1 MEDEWCT
8 ADIHFNQSVA
18 GQCVELKLEGNIA
31 AIPSYTY
38 RNICVPQQ
46 TPETGKSII
55 SLIIFVDAV
64 QMLLS
69 AGSCENVLGYFC
81 NLGSLRY
88 GNEYCKYGKITFF
101 PFTEAFFNHAVIT
114 ARDWFV

>member
-55 SLIIFVDAV
+55 SLIICIDAV
-64 QMLLS
+64 QKLIS
-69 AGSCENVLGYFC
+69 AGSCENQYLLVFIRC
-81 NLGSLRY
+81 NLQDVKQLS
-88 GNEYCKYGKITFF
+88 
-101 PFTEAFFNHAVIT
+101 PFESSDTSSV
-114 ARDWFV
+114 